1 MEEDRTDQTA
11 LLRACADGDA
21 AAREDLWDVVYR
33 DLRSLAA
40 RYLRS
45 ERPDHTMQ
53 PTDLVHEAY
62 VRLIDETRVQVR
74 HREQFFALA
83 AGTMR
88 HILIDH
94 ARKRLAAK
102 RGSGVRKISLE
113 VLPNLTIGDTE
124 ELVALDDALSSLAA
138 VDADLANLV
147 ELRFF
152 GGLKHDEVARHL
164 DVSIATVGRRWRLA
178 RAWLYRALAEEPN

>member
-1 MEEDRTDQTA
+1 MGKD
-11 LLRACADGDA
+11 LS
-21 AAREDLWDVVYR
+21 AREDLWNFLYR

-40 RYLRS
+40 KYLLR
-45 ERPDHTMQ
+45 ERRDHTMQ

-62 VRLIDETRVQVR
+62 VRLIDETRVEVH

-102 RGSGVRKISLE
+102 RGSGARKISIE
-113 VLPNLTIGDTE
+113 VLPTLSIGDTE
-124 ELVALDDALSSLAA
+124 ELVALDDALSSLAT
-138 VDADLANLV
+138 VDPDLAELV

-152 GGLKHDEVARHL
+152 GGLKHEEVARHL
-164 DVSIATVGRRWRLA
+164 DVSVATVGRRWRLA
-178 RAWLYRALAEEPN
+178 RAWLYRALAVDAG